1 MMNVIKT
8 AIVTIII
15 SIISGLLLE
24 YFKNLAPKILC
35 TMGNGK
41 LIKKNGK
48 KIYACTITVR
58 NLSNKIVHELTLNIQ
73 SLQSN
78 LKITRA
84 RITEGLKFDSSI
96 NDNALDIDI
105 PFLSKDDEFSAT
117 IYVENQYGVY
127 DKPSVVLRS
136 PENFKEVD
144 SPKQVGFFTSLF
156 NIPKDISQSVSGIPK
171 NNNTVA
177 TGDKNDLTLVMNRTP
192 GARKAINN
200 GSRKALR
207 RNSSVNTGKKALI
220 ITVSIVLVISTG
232 VLAKSYFKNKANN
245 TPVPTSETNVNKQST
260 DTTGSSKGTTKT
272 SGSKTPTRSS
282 TGNTNLNT
290 STGWT
295 NRNTDTK
302 QSTSGT
308 TENTNSNTS
317 TGQTTNNTNSKQST
331 STSGTTQNT
340 DTKSSTSGTTQN
352 TNTKSST
359 TGTTGNSGSSTST
372 TETTDNA
379 GK

>member
-144 SPKQVGFFTSLF
+144 SPEQVGFFTSLF
-156 NIPKDISQSVSGIPK
+156 NIPKDISQSVSGTPK

-177 TGDKNDLTLVMNRTP
+177 AGDKNDLTLVMNRTP

-207 RNSSVNTGKKALI
+207 RNSSVNTGKKAI
-220 ITVSIVLVISTG
+220 IIAVSIIFVVIIG
-232 VLAKSYFKNKANN
+232 ALGKSYLKGKTN
-245 TPVPTSETNVNKQST
+245 TTQTPTLDTNVSKQSSN
-260 DTTGSSKGTTKT
+260 TTGSSKGTTKT
-272 SGSKTPTRSS
+272 SGSRTPTRGS
-282 TGNTNLNT
+282 TGNTNPKT

-308 TENTNSNTS
+308 TNNTNSNTS
-317 TGQTTNNTNSKQST
+317 TGQTTSNTNSKQST
-331 STSGTTQNT
+331 SGTTGNTNSNTSTSTTGTTQNT
-340 DTKSSTSGTTQN
+340 D
-352 TNTKSST
+352 TKSST

-372 TETTDNA
+372 TGTTENT